1 MFTTYDARTG
11 QIISNITSANL
22 AGGLPIIPG
31 QYAASTYYIR
41 NGQAHPYPPVPGP
54 GYWKWDNQSLSW
66 QYDYSEANTALRRLR
81 DRALESVDRVNPMW
95 WTSLTDE
102 KRSQLQAYRQALLDL
117 PQQPGWPSE
126 VVWPTRPTWL

>member
-11 QIISNITSANL
+11 RIISNITSANL

-54 GYWKWDNQSLSW
+54 GYWTWDNMSLSW
-66 QYDYSEANTALRRLR
+66 QYDDNKANTALRQLR
-81 DRALESVDRVNPMW
+81 TRALASVDQVNPLW
-95 WTSLTDE
+95 FASLSDIQKTE
-102 KRSQLQAYRQALLDL
+102 LQTYRQALLDL
-117 PQQPGWPSE
+117 PQQTTWPRQ
-126 VVWPTRPTWL
+126 VQWPQKPTWL